1 MQHEQRNNQ
10 HLGVGRRWWQKEA
23 AKVQAARPN
32 AARGAPWAGP
42 EVAFERVRAAA
53 QGDARRLD
61 EAYRVANFGRAL
73 GSTSRTGAK
82 HVAHGSKVAQGR
94 EYAPYAKSDGG
105 LGVQQFRTA
114 PIAQQEIYPGNYLG
128 FYGTR

>member
-10 HLGVGRRWWQKEA
+10 HLGVGQRWWQKEA

-53 QGDARRLD
+53 RRLE

-73 GSTSRTGAK
+73 GNSS
-82 HVAHGSKVAQGR
+82 AQTEERKAGL
-94 EYAPYAKSDGG
+94 ANGDGG
-105 LGVQQFRTA
+105 HGVQQFRT
-114 PIAQQEIYPGNYLG
+114 
-128 FYGTR
+128 TRKQVYELHAYETDPKPRISE